1 MSGGRAPGAE
11 HSGVSTDFSARL
23 VDGFFMRWLW
33 YVLPVVVLSIIG
45 VTIAQG
51 KDSEFVAEGTLS
63 ASVNPLVG
71 QAEVRGI
78 TINNWETPASG
89 TARLITEQLRTDA
102 FLMDVAERAGVAEL
116 LRSGVITPAVLRKQ
130 VWATASGE
138 AFLKVNA
145 AWDDSQT
152 AFLLVDAT
160 INAYV
165 DYVAETVASD
175 SLEAITFYGKIEQ
188 AANVQADAAEK
199 ALIDYLQAHPEPP
212 ENGVRDTAEVLT
224 ITRLNSTL
232 DSALKAVDDAQG
244 EIDRAQLNVEQAQS
258 EAGRQL
264 RIIDAPRVPSA
275 PQSNTIKRLVTM
287 FLFTLLGLLMSFAA
301 LMATTVL
308 DRSIRSRTQLA
319 KALQSTNVTA
329 SIPELRSLARASRN
343 SASSK
348 KAA

>member
-1 MSGGRAPGAE
+1 M
-11 HSGVSTDFSARL
+11 STDFSARL

-33 YVLPVVVLSIIG
+33 YVLPVVVMAGIG

-51 KDSEFVAEGTLS
+51 MNSEYVAEGTLS

-71 QAEVRGI
+71 QAEVRGV

-102 FLMDVAERAGVAEL
+102 FLTDVAERAGVAEL
-116 LRSGVITPAVLRKQ
+116 MKSGVITSEVLRQQ
-130 VWATASGE
+130 VWATATGE

-145 AWDDSQT
+145 AWDDPQT
-152 AFLLVDAT
+152 AFVLVDAT

-175 SLEAITFYGKIEQ
+175 SFEAITFYSKIEQ

-199 ALIDYLQAHPEPP
+199 ALTDYLQAHPEPSESEP
-212 ENGVRDTAEVLT
+212 RDTAEVLT
-224 ITRLNSTL
+224 ITRLNAALEAS
-232 DSALKAVDDAQG
+232 LKAVNDAQS

-264 RIIDAPRVPSA
+264 RIIDAPRVPGA
-275 PQSNTIKRLVTM
+275 PQSNAIKRLVTM
-287 FLFTLLGLLMSFAA
+287 FLFTLLGLLISFAA

-308 DRSIRSRTQLA
+308 DRSIKSRTQLA
-319 KALQSTNVTA
+319 RALQSTNVTA
-329 SIPELRSLARASRN
+329 SIPELRSLTRATRN
-343 SASSK
+343 STRSK